1 MIKFLII
8 AVGIAQNIYGVLPP
22 IVTVVSTKSSFTKN
36 DCKMLISQH
45 ESQNNIPNGLL
56 AAIANVES
64 GFGPYAVNCNG
75 ASYQF
80 SNLKDAK
87 AYVDNLRSRGIIDIN
102 IGPLQI
108 NYAYHQTKF
117 ANASSILD
125 PYKNITYAAKYLAYL
140 YKFHGYSWE
149 KAVRFYH
156 SPVDKYQ
163 KIYIAK
169 VMGYLKQNN
178 FSTYQDLNGKKSV
191 KLKLARANHK

>member
-1 MIKFLII
+1 MIKFIII
-8 AVGIAQNIYGVLPP
+8 AVSIAQNIYSVLPP
-22 IVTVVSTKSSFTKN
+22 IVTTVSKKSSFTKN

-87 AYVDNLRSRGIIDIN
+87 AYIDNLRSRGIIDIN
-102 IGPLQI
+102 IGTLQI

-117 ANASSILD
+117 PNASSILD
-125 PYKNITYAAKYLAYL
+125 PHKNIPYAAK
-140 YKFHGYSWE
+140 YSWE

-156 SPVDKYQ
+156 SPVAKYQ
-163 KIYIAK
+163 NIYISK
-169 VMGYLKQNN
+169 VMSYLKRTN
-178 FSTYQDLNGKKSV
+178 FSTYQELNGKKYV